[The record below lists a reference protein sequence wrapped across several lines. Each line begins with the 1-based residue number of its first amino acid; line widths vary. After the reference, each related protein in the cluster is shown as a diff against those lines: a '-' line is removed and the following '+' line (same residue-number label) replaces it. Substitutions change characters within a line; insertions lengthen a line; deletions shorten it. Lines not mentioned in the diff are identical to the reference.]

1 MTLIAQSD
9 ARMRLLFEASPRP
22 MWVYD
27 AATLRF
33 LAVND
38 AAVSDYG
45 YSREEFLVLAV
56 NDLQPPDKGGGR
68 DSAAQRILPSGRYHH
83 AGTWRHRRRDG
94 SLLDVEITTHPIRV
108 GGRDA
113 RLAIAT
119 DVTDRTRLET
129 KLRQTQRFEALGRLA
144 GGLAHEFNNLLA
156 AVLAHAGL
164 LSAAVP
170 RGGGAAGADSVDEI
184 IRATQRGAELTRH
197 LLAFGRRQ
205 ILRPES
211 VDVSGVIRDTERLLR
226 PLLTADVRVS
236 MDLPDACWARV
247 DRSQLELVI
256 MNLVINA
263 RDAMPSGGSL
273 TLQAGVVELALADM
287 ERHPTVAIAP
297 GQYVRLS
304 ISDTGV
310 GIAPEIRDRV
320 FEPFF
325 TTKPVGRGT
334 GLGLSTV
341 YGIVKQSD
349 GYVWLYSET
358 GRGTTMHVYLPCAL
372 PPALLA
378 EPEGDA
384 VAPTALH
391 SEKRAI
397 PSVPIAAGSRGI
409 TVLVADDEEALRRA
423 AVRILSGAGYRVLD
437 AADGESALAVAAA
450 ASTRVDVLLTDV
462 VMPGMGGVALASRLA
477 EREPRLRV
485 IYMSG
490 YPQRHLAGEAG
501 LPGGHAFIE
510 KPFSV
515 DSLLEALNEP
525 RPRKPERKRAKR

>member
-1 MTLIAQSD
+1 
-9 ARMRLLFEASPRP
+9 
-22 MWVYD
+22 
-27 AATLRF
+27 
-33 LAVND
+33 
-38 AAVSDYG
+38 
-45 YSREEFLVLAV
+45 V
-56 NDLQPPDKGGGR
+56 NDLQPPDPGGGG
-68 DSAAQRILPSGRYHH
+68 DAAANAILPAGRLHH

-113 RLAIAT
+113 RLVIAT

-129 KLRQTQRFEALGRLA
+129 KLRQTQRYEALGRLA

-164 LSAAVP
+164 LNVAIP
-170 RGGGAAGADSVDEI
+170 RGAVGADSVDEI

-211 VDVSGVIRDTERLLR
+211 VDVCGVIRDTERLLR

-236 MDLPDACWARV
+236 MELPGACWARV

-256 MNLVINA
+256 MNLVMNA
-263 RDAMPSGGSL
+263 RDAMPNGGSL
-273 TLQAGVVELALADM
+273 TLETRVVELALADM

-297 GQYVRLS
+297 GEYVRLS
-304 ISDTGV
+304 ISDSGV

-349 GYVWLYSET
+349 GYVWLYSES
-358 GRGTTMHVYLPCAL
+358 GLGTTMHVYLPCAVA
-372 PPALLA
+372 PAFMD
-378 EPEGDA
+378 ETEGDA
-384 VAPTALH
+384 TAPAARH
-391 SEKRAI
+391 SVGKATSR
-397 PSVPIAAGSRGI
+397 VPVPAGSRGI

-515 DSLLEALNEP
+515 DSLLQAMSEP
-525 RPRKPERKRAKR
+525 RAQKRTRK